1 MQNTPATSST
11 APRIRQAVRTANAK
25 TAPPALPRAPLL
37 HGLNRAVLWQLA
49 ACGTGLLLSAG
60 QVYGGAA
67 PFGLGLLLGCGNT
80 YAPAAAL
87 GCLAGL
93 LLFQPLDTALKLAGA
108 CIGALTARIVGR
120 QLGQTGFLPGA
131 ACGVGVLLLEQ
142 GLVTLVGGAS
152 PADTASLLCSAAL
165 AVLVGLGIHKLHIGT
180 PRGACLWAAMAAA
193 CLQRAALP
201 GFAPGLAGAAFCILC
216 CACAGSLEHTAVLA
230 LVLAMALTAA
240 APALCFAA
248 LAVAAGGLGTA
259 VFCPGERRSGAAVFA
274 AGCALGALAAPN
286 LTGVLT
292 LGLAAGAGLLGFLLC
307 PEQALRAV
315 FPPPAPPVGTQSLT
329 SAARKLSSVADT
341 LSDIAETVNAVC
353 SCQMPPRGESYD
365 YVVEFCAQHLCQ
377 NCARRNTCWVQGYS
391 TAMDGLYALRGTLEH
406 NGRVELEDLPGQL
419 STCVHP
425 ADLCATVSHGYRL
438 WCSRRQTRARAELLR
453 TALTEQ
459 YSALAG
465 ALAQLAGKLGQAG
478 LPDPRREAKVAQLFA
493 DLGLDALE
501 CSVTADLAGR
511 LTASVT
517 ICRTHFT
524 QDEVRG
530 LTDEVSRICR
540 RDMDTPEITHC
551 RTVTMLTFGERPLFT
566 VEFGAAAHAAS
577 GQPVSGD
584 ALDQF
589 CDTGGRAQMLLCDGM
604 GTGRAAAVDGQMAAK
619 LTAQLLRAGFA
630 AESAARLV
638 NVALGLKGAEQE
650 AGATLDLLTVDLYTG
665 RAGLF
670 KAGAAPS
677 FLVRGG
683 VPRMLDGASL
693 PMGVL
698 DSLVGRSTT
707 FALDAGDWVVLV
719 SDGALTDGSDWL
731 MQQLQLCAKL
741 GHTPKQAA
749 ETVADAAACR
759 AGEKRDDIT
768 VAVLAMGKRA

>member
-142 GLVTLVGGAS
+142 GLVTLVGGAN

-315 FPPPAPPVGTQSLT
+315 FPPPAPSVGTQSLT
-329 SAARKLSSVADT
+329 SAARKLSGVADT

-391 TAMDGLYALRGTLEH
+391 TAMDGLYALRSALEH

-459 YSALAG
+459 YSAVAEALGVLSEQLGRPGDPEPYKSSRVAEFFTGLGAPPQECAVTLDDLGRTHAAVTLPRTRFTPQELAALAG
-465 ALAQLAGKLGQAG
+465 
-478 LPDPRREAKVAQLFA
+478 
-493 DLGLDALE
+493 
-501 CSVTADLAGR
+501 
-511 LTASVT
+511 
-517 ICRTHFT
+517 
-524 QDEVRG
+524 EVG
-530 LTDEVSRICR
+530 HICR
-540 RDMDTPEITHC
+540 RTLEVPQVLSCKGMTT
-551 RTVTMLTFGERPLFT
+551 LLFSERPALRA
-566 VEFGAAAHAAS
+566 VFGAASAAAR
-577 GQPVSGD
+577 GEVSGD
-584 ALDQF
+584 AVQQF
-589 CDTGGRAQMLLCDGM
+589 CSPTAAQMILCDGM
-604 GTGRAAAVDGQMAAK
+604 GTGRPAAVDGNLAAE
-619 LTAQLLRAGFA
+619 LTARLLKAGFT
-630 AESAARLV
+630 AELAARLV
-638 NVALGLKGAEQE
+638 NVALALKSEDE
-650 AGATLDLLTVDLYTG
+650 SGATLDLISVDLYTG
-665 RAGLF
+665 TARLF
-670 KAGAAPS
+670 KAGAAPG
-677 FLVRGG
+677 FLVHGG
-683 VPRMLDGASL
+683 RVRAVGEATL

-698 DSLVGRSTT
+698 GGVNGQSRVVHLT
-707 FALDAGDWVVLV
+707 AGDYAVLV
-719 SDGALTDGSDWL
+719 SDGLLVDGAGWV
-731 MQQLQLCAKL
+731 AKQVEL
-741 GHTPKQAA
+741 SAAAGDAPEKLA
-749 ETVADAAACR
+749 ETLVQTARIR
-759 AGEKRDDIT
+759 AQKTGHPDDIT
-768 VAVLAMGKRA
+768 AAVLRLEKSG

>member
-1 MQNTPATSST
+1 M
-11 APRIRQAVRTANAK
+11 
-25 TAPPALPRAPLL
+25 
-37 HGLNRAVLWQLA
+37 AVLSGERLHENMERLLPGARSAALLWQGA
-49 ACGTGLLLSAG
+49 ALLGGAALGAG

-67 PFGLGLLLGCGNT
+67 PFGLALVIGCPPAYCLAAAVGTLAAGLAFQPVLLGVKLG
-80 YAPAAAL
+80 AAAVAAAAVRRL
-87 GCLAGL
+87 VDDRPKAGALAGCLTLAAAQILQIILLGGAVNFSQTVTAGCTALLAAGL
-93 LLFQPLDTALKLAGA
+93 GRAFAHFP
-108 CIGALTARIVGR
+108 AREP
-120 QLGQTGFLPGA
+120 Q
-131 ACGVGVLLLEQ
+131 GVCLW
-142 GLVTLVGGAS
+142 
-152 PADTASLLCSAAL
+152 L
-165 AVLVGLGIHKLHIGT
+165 AVGT
-180 PRGACLWAAMAAA
+180 A
-193 CLQRAALP
+193 CLQRCAAGPL
-201 GFAPGLAGAAFCILC
+201 APGPALAAVAVLCAAV
-216 CACAGSLEHTAVLA
+216 GGTLEQTAVLSIA
-230 LVLAMALTAA
+230 LAAAITAA
-240 APALCFAA
+240 EPTLAFAA
-248 LAVAAGGLGTA
+248 LAIALGGLA
-259 VFCPGERRSGAAVFA
+259 ASCLCPGERWHCAGVFA
-274 AGCALGALAAPN
+274 AGCTVGALAAPDAVSAVP
-286 LTGVLT
+286 LVVSAGV
-292 LGLAAGAGLLGFLLC
+292 GIAAAM
-307 PEQALRAV
+307 AV
-315 FPPPAPPVGTQSLT
+315 PGSVMRKIFPPPAPPVQAQGLSG
-329 SAARKLSSVADT
+329 AARKLAGVADT
-341 LSDIAETVNAVC
+341 LSDIADTVNAVC
-353 SCQMPPRGESYD
+353 QRQMPPKGESFD
-365 YVVEFCAQHLCQ
+365 FVVEQVARAACQ
-377 NCARRNTCWVQGYS
+377 SCTRRSRCWVRGYA
-391 TAMDGLYALRGTLEH
+391 TAMDGLYHLKPILEGQ
-406 NGRVELEDLPGQL
+406 GRVEVQDLPGQL
-419 STCVHP
+419 SVCIHP
-425 ADLCATVSHGYRL
+425 ADLCTAANHGYRL
-438 WCSRRQTRARAELLR
+438 WRSRRQSRARAQMLR

-493 DLGLDALE
+493 GLGLDALE

-524 QDEVRG
+524 QEEIGG
-530 LTDEVSRICR
+530 LVEEMSRICR

-551 RTVTMLTFGERPLFT
+551 RTVTMLTFGERPLFA
-566 VEFGAAAHAAS
+566 VEFGAAGHAAA
-577 GQPVSGD
+577 GQSISGD

-589 CDTGGRAQMLLCDGM
+589 CDTSGRAQMLLCDGM

-619 LTAQLLRAGFA
+619 LTTQLLRAGFA

-719 SDGALTDGSDWL
+719 SDGALADGSDWL

-741 GHTPKQAA
+741 GHTPAQAA
-749 ETVADAAACR
+749 ETVADAAARR

-768 VAVLAMGKRA
+768 VAVLALEKRACRQL